1 MKRRKR
7 GEVERY
13 FNKKKQNSRRKGV
26 VPTELNAV
34 SMKVNVILFKVVM
47 NIFDRYVLSGLGSE
61 VPGEPN
67 IGKSVSSSDLH
78 FTTALIVHVLLV

>member
-1 MKRRKR
+1 
-7 GEVERY
+7 
-13 FNKKKQNSRRKGV
+13 
-26 VPTELNAV
+26 
-34 SMKVNVILFKVVM
+34 MKVNVILFKVVM